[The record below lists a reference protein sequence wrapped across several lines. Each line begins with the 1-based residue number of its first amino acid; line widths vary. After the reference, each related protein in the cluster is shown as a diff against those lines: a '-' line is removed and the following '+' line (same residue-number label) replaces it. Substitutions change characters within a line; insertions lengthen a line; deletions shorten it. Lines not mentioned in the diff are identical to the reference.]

1 MLAAGEPVVEE
12 APRRDVAGEDALD
25 ESGVLA
31 SEEVSRP
38 VGRDVCEARI
48 CVRRPD
54 RGIDMSMLNDDGEI
68 NAARDEML

>member
-38 VGRDVCEARI
+38 VGGDVCEARI
-48 CVRRPD
+48 CDVHEEKRRKTFLS
-54 RGIDMSMLNDDGEI
+54 R
-68 NAARDEML
+68 RDHHQ